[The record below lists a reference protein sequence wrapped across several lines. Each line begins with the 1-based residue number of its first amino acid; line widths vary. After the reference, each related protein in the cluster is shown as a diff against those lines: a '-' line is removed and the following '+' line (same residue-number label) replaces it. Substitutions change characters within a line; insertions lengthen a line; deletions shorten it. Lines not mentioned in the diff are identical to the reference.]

1 MSNFHTM
8 SKLGWS
14 PFFQQ
19 QLSLEEWDRVRIA
32 RVMEHHRTG
41 FILNMESKTAAD
53 HANYTLAKTMAM
65 PELTVGDWLLLN
77 DEYQFLRVLD
87 RSSEFGRKAAGSKI
101 KKQLIAANVD
111 TVFLVCSLNEDFNLS
126 RIERYLT
133 LIHDAGAEPV
143 VVLSKAD
150 CCNNVEVYIQQIR
163 NIDSMLMVH
172 AVNGLDGDSVGVLT
186 PWCRYGKTVAF
197 VGSSGVGKSTLVNT
211 LMGDDSQDTGGVRAD
226 DSKGRHTTTAR
237 SLNIMPSG
245 ALLLDTPGMR
255 ELQLAAS
262 EKGIA
267 EAFSDISELGLLCKF
282 ADCQHQREPQCAVT
296 KAVEAGVIEP
306 RRLKNYHKLK
316 REQEKNGAS
325 LAQIHQQ
332 NRQHTK
338 MIRVTQKQARSL
350 KKE

>member
-1 MSNFHTM
+1 MSNFHTI

-19 QLSLEEWDRVRIA
+19 QLTLDEWGSVRIT

-41 FILNMESKTAAD
+41 LILNMEPKTTVD
-53 HANYTLAKTMAM
+53 HATYTLAISVAM
-65 PELTVGDWLLLN
+65 PEITVGDWVLL
-77 DEYQFLRVLD
+77 DEGYHFLRVLE
-87 RSSEFGRKAAGSKI
+87 RSSEFGRKAAGSKL

-111 TVFLVCSLNEDFNLS
+111 TVFLVCSLNDDFNLS

-133 LIHDAGAEPV
+133 LIHDAGSEPV

-150 CCNNVEVYIQQIR
+150 CCTDVETYVHKIR
-163 NIDSMLMVH
+163 NIDAMLMVET
-172 AVNGLDGDSVGVLT
+172 VNGLDRESVNVLE
-186 PWCRYGKTVAF
+186 PWCRHGKTVAF

-211 LMGDDSQDTGGVRAD
+211 LMGDDTQETGGIRAD
-226 DSKGRHTTTAR
+226 DSKGRHTTTSR
-237 SLNIMPSG
+237 SLSIMPNG

-262 EKGIA
+262 EHGIA
-267 EAFSDISELGLLCKF
+267 EAFSDISEFSRLCKF
-282 ADCQHQREPQCAVT
+282 ADCQHEQEPQCAVI

-325 LAQIHQQ
+325 LAQIHSQ
-332 NRQHTK
+332 NRKHTK
-338 MIRVTQKQARSL
+338 MIRVTQKQSRSL